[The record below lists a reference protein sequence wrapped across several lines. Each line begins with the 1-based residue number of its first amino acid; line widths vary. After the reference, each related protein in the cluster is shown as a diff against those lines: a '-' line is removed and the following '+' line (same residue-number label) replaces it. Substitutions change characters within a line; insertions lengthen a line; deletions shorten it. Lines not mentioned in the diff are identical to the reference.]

1 MATDDEP
8 NDQREVLARKGN
20 ALKSGR
26 GLQIWGPQAGDE
38 ELEAPG
44 ADSAGGHGNASMG
57 TAERQAKGG
66 YLADRDAEPDAEETG
81 G

>member
-1 MATDDEP
+1 MTYDDP
-8 NDQREVLARKGN
+8 NDHHEVLARKGN

-26 GLQIWGPQAGDE
+26 GLQIWGPQGDD
-38 ELEAPG
+38 EAETPG
-44 ADSAGGHGNASMG
+44 PDPAGGHGNASVG

-66 YLADRDAEPDAEETG
+66 YMAKEKAPSETEETG